1 MSYSRACYT
10 MIGFG
15 QRLKSLR
22 KELNLT
28 MEVVAQEAGIAKSTY
43 AGYESEFRQPSLN
56 KLVFFAKFF
65 NVSSDY
71 ILCLSEKR

>member
-1 MSYSRACYT
+1 

-28 MEVVAQEAGIAKSTY
+28 MEAVAKEAGIAKSTY

-56 KLVFFAKFF
+56 KLIFFANFF

-71 ILCLSEKR
+71 ILCLSTKREKWEIL

>member
-1 MSYSRACYT
+1 
-10 MIGFG
+10 MIGYG
-15 QRLKSLR
+15 QRLKNLR

-56 KLVFFAKFF
+56 KLIFFA
-65 NVSSDY
+65 
-71 ILCLSEKR
+71 